1 MAATIAERLSSAGL
15 TTEVPDDIR
24 HYIWEKAILNA
35 ALAPVCAVT
44 RLTMKQVMENAR
56 GLELVS
62 SILDESIGIA
72 SAVGIE
78 FPDDFRQFCMK
89 YLKGGGDHR
98 PSMAVDLENGL
109 PTEIDYLNGRIA
121 QYGEKHELPAPVNK
135 TITAL
140 VHLLEEQSK

>member
-1 MAATIAERLSSAGL
+1 MAGKVEELLSSVGL
-15 TTEVPDDIR
+15 ATDVPDDIR

-44 RLTMKQVMENAR
+44 RLTMKQVMEATR

-62 SILDESIGIA
+62 AILDESIGIA
-72 SAVGIE
+72 SAAGIE

-89 YLKGGGDHR
+89 YLKGGGDHK

-121 QYGEKHELPAPVNK
+121 QYGDEHELPAPVNK

-140 VHLLEEQSK
+140 VHLLEQ